1 MRRVFVA
8 AGFLLVAGLC
18 SWAPVVSG
26 SSEAV
31 EPLPVSG
38 ELRGVQPEIQ
48 ARCSGCK
55 SRQGVT
61 VEKVG
66 ERWHSSYK
74 TCVDAE
80 SGICSPIT
88 Y

>member
-1 MRRVFVA
+1 MQRVVA
-8 AGFLLVAGLC
+8 AGFLLVVWLFP
-18 SWAPVVSG
+18 WAPEVSG
-26 SSEAV
+26 SSRAA
-31 EPLPVSG
+31 EPLPLSD
-38 ELRGVQPEIQ
+38 ELRDVQPEIQ
-48 ARCSGCK
+48 ARCSGCR
-55 SRQGVT
+55 SRQGAT

-88 Y
+88 N